1 MEGAGTDWVELRAR
15 LVERFRVLGSVRL
28 AADELGLNRN
38 TAYGWASQL
47 GLRSRR
53 PPHPGREEY
62 HRLRAEGASRREAAS
77 QVGVNERTARDWE
90 HGVRKLA
97 NGRIY
102 ADGRAVDYATGR
114 ITMVSV
120 DEPDVRVLE
129 RRLHPRFLSID
140 ERERIADL
148 VRAGAS
154 LREIGRQLGRPAST
168 VKRELDQRRDVNGW
182 YRPYAAHRHA
192 ARRRAR
198 PKPARLVTDVRLREF
213 VQAGL
218 LEQWSPEQVSNAL
231 RLAFPDDLSMRVSPE
246 TIYQA
251 LYRQAGSGLRR
262 EVARTLRTGRTRR
275 KRRRSPLHR
284 MSRFRDPMVMI
295 SERPSEV
302 EDRRIPGHWE
312 GDLIVGTGSQSAIIT
327 LVERSSRFVMLGHLP
342 DGHDAEQVRD
352 TLVGLL
358 SELPKHLRR
367 SITWDQGTEMA
378 AHRSLTLATNVPV
391 YFCDPASP
399 WQRGSN
405 ENTNGLLRQYF
416 PKGTD
421 LSRFGAADLA
431 SVAVKLN
438 RRPRKTLGWETP
450 AQRLAYAHAKER
462 DASGVAVTP

>member
-1 MEGAGTDWVELRAR
+1 
-15 LVERFRVLGSVRL
+15 
-28 AADELGLNRN
+28 
-38 TAYGWASQL
+38 
-47 GLRSRR
+47 
-53 PPHPGREEY
+53 
-62 HRLRAEGASRREAAS
+62 
-77 QVGVNERTARDWE
+77 VGVNERTARDWE

-198 PKPARLVTDVRLREF
+198 PKPARLVT
-213 VQAGL
+213 
-218 LEQWSPEQVSNAL
+218 
-231 RLAFPDDLSMRVSPE
+231 
-246 TIYQA
+246 
-251 LYRQAGSGLRR
+251 
-262 EVARTLRTGRTRR
+262 
-275 KRRRSPLHR
+275 
-284 MSRFRDPMVMI
+284 
-295 SERPSEV
+295 
-302 EDRRIPGHWE
+302 
-312 GDLIVGTGSQSAIIT
+312 
-327 LVERSSRFVMLGHLP
+327 
-342 DGHDAEQVRD
+342 
-352 TLVGLL
+352 
-358 SELPKHLRR
+358 
-367 SITWDQGTEMA
+367 
-378 AHRSLTLATNVPV
+378 
-391 YFCDPASP
+391 
-399 WQRGSN
+399 
-405 ENTNGLLRQYF
+405 
-416 PKGTD
+416 
-421 LSRFGAADLA
+421 
-431 SVAVKLN
+431 VAVKLN